1 MKGLETTMESLARSV
16 PRPSRRTDLRLHELD
31 GEALIYDAG
40 SADTHRLN
48 GTGYFIW
55 RECDG
60 GSSPEQIARR
70 VTESYDV
77 TLEEALQH
85 VHRILAEFN
94 DRGLLLAADEI
105 TSACERAACGGLR

>member
-1 MKGLETTMESLARSV
+1 MKDVKTTMDTSTRS
-16 PRPSRRTDLRLHELD
+16 PLRPSRRTDLRLHELD
-31 GEALIYDAG
+31 GEALIYDAA

-60 GSSPEQIARR
+60 GNSPEQIARR
-70 VTESYDV
+70 VNESYDV

-85 VHRILAEFN
+85 VHRILAEFD
-94 DRGLLLAADEI
+94 DRGPLLASDE
-105 TSACERAACGGLR
+105 SSGARERAACG